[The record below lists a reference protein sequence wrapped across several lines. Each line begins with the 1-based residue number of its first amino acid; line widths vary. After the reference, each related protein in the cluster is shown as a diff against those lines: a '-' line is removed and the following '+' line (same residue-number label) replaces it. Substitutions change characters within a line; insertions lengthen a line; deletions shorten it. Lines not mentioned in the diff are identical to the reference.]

1 MSAAK
6 SEQTLLQGLIDR
18 DERTAEQFYE
28 THYPQIY
35 RMMYFSVATETDAE
49 DLTRDA
55 FLAFFESLP
64 RFEGKCRLSTWLY
77 SIAKNH
83 LRNYYTRKRRR
94 PMVSL
99 DNAPGPD
106 MHSYL
111 FNLKFE
117 GDGPDE
123 LASRKETVSLVYD
136 VLAKLPDNYRE
147 VLLHRY
153 INGLPTA
160 ETAEIMGKSEGNIR
174 VLLFRAGKAFADEFK
189 RMEAPPLN
197 RAVKGAARYQ
207 YGAE

>member
-1 MSAAK
+1 MHAAK
-6 SEQTLLQGLIDR
+6 SEQTLLQGLIER

-28 THYPQIY
+28 KHYPQIY

-99 DNAPGPD
+99 DNTPDPD
-106 MHSYL
+106 MQSYL
-111 FNLKFE
+111 FGLKYE
-117 GDGPDE
+117 GSGPDE
-123 LASRKETVSLVYD
+123 LASRKETAALVHD
-136 VLAKLPDNYRE
+136 VLGKLPDNYRE

-153 INGLPTA
+153 INGLPTR
-160 ETAEIMGKSEGNIR
+160 ETAELMGKSEGNIR
-174 VLLFRAGKAFADEFK
+174 VLLFRASKAFADEFK
-189 RMEAPPLN
+189 RIEKQPLN
-197 RAVKGAARYQ
+197 RSVKGATRYQ